1 MKKVGVGIGLLLAGL
16 LLAQLTMSVSAEQK
30 TTGTSFARHVNLALR
45 RTAHNLLRQQGDS
58 TSRIAPVQQIDER
71 TFAIRLE
78 KPFAYDGIPTLLQ
91 ESLEL
96 HKISI
101 PYDVAVLDCTHGEV
115 ELGYT
120 FYDLKTPEG
129 VACNGRVQ
137 EAGCHILQITF
148 NVPVTASIGMW
159 WAGVLG
165 FLLAGLM
172 GLVWYRTEGHKVS
185 PKNPEPTPAPENSLL
200 YVGQTIFDP
209 ANQSLRV
216 ADRQQ
221 TLTYRE
227 TKLLRLFAEHPNQL
241 LERDFILKS
250 VWGDEG
256 IIVGRS
262 ADVFVSRLRKL
273 LHHDPTL
280 RLASVHG
287 VGYRLEVHS
296 ETS

>member
-30 TTGTSFARHVNLALR
+30 TAGTNFARHVNLALR
-45 RTAHNLLRQQGDS
+45 RTAHTLLRQQGDS
-58 TSRIAPVQQIDER
+58 TSRIVPVQQLDDR

-78 KPFAYDGIPTLLQ
+78 KPFTYDSIPTLLQ

-96 HKISI
+96 HKIST
-101 PYDVAVLDCTHGEV
+101 PYDVAVLNCTHGEV

-120 FYDLKTPEG
+120 FYDLKTSEG

-148 NVPVTASIGMW
+148 SIPATASISPW
-159 WAGVLG
+159 WAGALG

-172 GLVWYRTEGHKVS
+172 GLAWYRVGGHKV
-185 PKNPEPTPAPENSLL
+185 PLENPESALAPENSLL
-200 YVGQTIFDP
+200 YLGQTTFDP
-209 ANQSLRV
+209 ANQSLMV
-216 ADRQQ
+216 AGTSQ

-273 LHHDPTL
+273 LQHDPTL

-296 ETS
+296 KPS